1 MTTWTLS
8 STAFTSLRML
18 CVILSASACA
28 RRASSCVNLSN
39 FFRAL
44 SRSAIPANFLRNF
57 SVPDLANVHT
67 QLIGNS
73 LADPRFNSF
82 VAIPKILTTSA
93 SISVI
98 IFVIAVVGANSVY
111 VSSRAKNHPI
121 RSNNSARTSLLA
133 ATPWA
138 VYEMFDVRMICR
150 KQ

>member
-8 STAFTSLRML
+8 STTLTSLRMP

-28 RRASSCVNLSN
+28 IRASSCVNLSN

-57 SVPDLANVHT
+57 SVPDLVNLHT
-67 QLIGNS
+67 QLIRNS
-73 LADPRFNSF
+73 LADPRLNSF
-82 VAIPKILTTSA
+82 VAIPKILITSA

-98 IFVIAVVGANSVY
+98 MFVIAVVGATSVY
-111 VSSRAKNHPI
+111 VSSRAKNHPM
-121 RSNNSARTSLLA
+121 RSKSSARTPLLA

-138 VYEMFDVRMICR
+138 VYKIFDMRSICR